1 MKRLTRRDQYT
12 GAVYAQT
19 DSSSIRDRL
28 AEYEEA
34 EERGEIMAVSAAERR
49 FLLLIRSV
57 TPEAQTG
64 ACKILEGGSEKC

>member
-1 MKRLTRRDQYT
+1 MKRLTRRDPCN
-12 GAVYAQT
+12 GFVYAQS
-19 DSSSIRDRL
+19 DSSSIRNRL

-49 FLLLIRSV
+49 FLLLIRSA

-64 ACKILEGGSEKC
+64 ACKILEKESAKC